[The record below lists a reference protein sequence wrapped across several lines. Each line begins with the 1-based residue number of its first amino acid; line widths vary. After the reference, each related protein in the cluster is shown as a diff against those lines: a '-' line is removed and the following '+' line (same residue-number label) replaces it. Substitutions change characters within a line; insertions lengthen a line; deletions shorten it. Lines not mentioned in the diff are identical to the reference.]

1 MTEFSR
7 YLVADK
13 LLSQRLSDSRTFHTM
28 LWHTE
33 GVVHPCRRTVADEVT
48 AHSSTGSFESKCY
61 IYLMHEGN
69 KPTGTGE
76 VGRLEKAARP
86 LLAG

>member
-1 MTEFSR
+1 MTEFSW

-13 LLSQRLSDSRTFHTM
+13 LLSRRLSDSSAFHTT

-33 GVVHPCRRTVADEVT
+33 GVLHPCRRTVADEVMG
-48 AHSSTGSFESKCY
+48 HSSTGSFESECC
-61 IYLMHEGN
+61 IYLMCEGN
-69 KPTGTGE
+69 KPTRTGE
-76 VGRLEKAARP
+76 VGWLEKAARP